1 MDIKLGEK
9 KVEISFEKENEEW
22 GEKQGGKKR
31 RWGRGRLIII
41 RVENERTTRRS
52 RDRGKERMERE

>member
-1 MDIKLGEK
+1 MGRETR
-9 KVEISFEKENEEW
+9 W
-22 GEKQGGKKR
+22 KKR

>member
-22 GEKQGGKKR
+22 ERNKVEKR

-41 RVENERTTRRS
+41 RVESERTTRRS

>member
-22 GEKQGGKKR
+22 ERNKVEKR